1 MTTHPMSGLP
11 SNVVV
16 RGRVPQAMLSGPV
29 TEGARGGLIPL
40 EVHLQD
46 GRIAAVRPPG
56 GPPSH
61 AGATVLDLQGGIILP
76 GLVDCHTHLDKG
88 QVAARSP
95 NADGRFVTAL
105 AAAAADAAR
114 HGGIDDLV
122 LRAEFQLR
130 AAFAHGTVAVRSHV
144 DAHPDR
150 FDRRFDALLNLRAAW
165 AGRIAVQLC
174 PFAGQDAPPGWIAH
188 LAGRAGQGGGALSL
202 FVQDGPGL
210 DGFLDMAVDL
220 AGRHGLD
227 LDFHADETT
236 DPASN
241 ATARIVAAVAR
252 AGFDRQ
258 VTVGHG
264 VALAGHAPDDL
275 ARTLDAMAQAGVA
288 LVALPQC
295 NAHLMGRT
303 PGRTPRLRGLA
314 PVHEARAAG
323 VRVALASDNTRDPF
337 HAYGDLDMVELFRD
351 AIRFGQLDQPV
362 GDWPA
367 AIGPVP
373 AGIMGLP
380 SATGCI
386 AAGGPA
392 DLILL
397 TARNWSEFGA
407 RPATGRIVL
416 RAGQPIDTTPPDWRD
431 LDALDGMDP

>member
-1 MTTHPMSGLP
+1 MSGLP
-11 SNVVV
+11 SNVLV
-16 RGRVPQAMLSGPV
+16 RGRAPQAMLSVPLNVCVRDGLVPV
-29 TEGARGGLIPL
+29 D
-40 EVHLQD
+40 VHVLD
-46 GRIAAVRPPG
+46 GRIATVQAPDGKSPPDE
-56 GPPSH
+56 
-61 AGATVLDLQGGIILP
+61 ATVLDLQGGIILP

-88 QVAARSP
+88 QVAARSQ
-95 NADGRFVTAL
+95 NADGRFATAL
-105 AAAAADAAR
+105 AAAAADSAR
-114 HGGIDDLV
+114 HVGMDDLTC
-122 LRAEFQLR
+122 RAEFQLR

-150 FDRRFDALLNLRAAW
+150 FDRRFDALLTLQAAW
-165 AGRIAVQLC
+165 AERGAVQLC
-174 PFAGQDAPPGWIAH
+174 PFAGQDAPSGWIAH
-188 LAGRAGQGGGALSL
+188 LAERAGQGGGALSL
-202 FVQDGPGL
+202 FVQDGSGL
-210 DGFLDMAVDL
+210 DGFLDTAVDL

-236 DPASN
+236 DPGSN

-264 VALAGHAPDDL
+264 VALAGHAPNDL
-275 ARTLDAMAQAGVA
+275 ARTLDSMARAGVA

-295 NAHLMGRT
+295 NAHLMSRT

-323 VRVALASDNTRDPF
+323 VRVALASDNSRDPF

-351 AIRFGQLDQPV
+351 AIRFGQLDQPL

-373 AGIMGLP
+373 AAIMGLP
-380 SATGCI
+380 AGTGCI

>member
-1 MTTHPMSGLP
+1 MTFSAMPGLP
-11 SNVVV
+11 SDVLV
-16 RGRVPQAMLSGPV
+16 RGRAPQAMLSAHLNACVRDGLVPV
-29 TEGARGGLIPL
+29 DVQIR
-40 EVHLQD
+40 D
-46 GRIAAVRPPG
+46 GRIAALQAPDGKSQPDGV
-56 GPPSH
+56 
-61 AGATVLDLQGGIILP
+61 TVLDLQGGIILP

-88 QVAARSP
+88 QVAARSQ
-95 NADGRFVTAL
+95 NADGSFAMAL
-105 AAAAADAAR
+105 VAAAADAAR

-165 AGRIAVQLC
+165 AGRVAVQLC
-174 PFAGQDAPPGWIAH
+174 PFSGQDASPHWIAH

-202 FVQDGPGL
+202 FVQDGPDL
-210 DGFLDMAVDL
+210 DPFLDLAVEM

-252 AGFDRQ
+252 TGFDRQ

-264 VALAGHAPDDL
+264 VALAGHAPDNL
-275 ARTLDAMAQAGVA
+275 ARTLDAMARAGVA

-295 NAHLMGRT
+295 NAHLMGRR

-323 VRVALASDNTRDPF
+323 VRVALATDNSRDPF

-351 AIRFGQLDQPV
+351 AIRFGQMDQPV

-367 AIGPVP
+367 AIGPLP
-373 AGIMGLP
+373 AAIMGLP
-380 SATGCI
+380 SGTGCI

-397 TARNWSEFGA
+397 SARNWSEFGA

-416 RAGQPIDTTPPDWRD
+416 RAGQPIDTTLPDWRD